1 MPVNE
6 ASCQA
11 VGAKSGDVVEVVME
25 RDEEPR
31 SVDAR
36 PERMKELAKS
46 KSAQTR
52 WDELAFTQ
60 QKEIANSMLSAKQEE
75 TRDRKLAKVMRVLKT
90 EAKGTG

>member
-6 ASCQA
+6 ALGQA
-11 VGAKSGDVVEVVME
+11 VGAKPGDVVEMVME

-31 SVDAR
+31 SVDAP

-46 KSAQTR
+46 KSGQTR
-52 WDELAFTQ
+52 WDELAFPQ